1 MQATLLKGSET
12 HQDLRKSVGPIDRQW
27 SVVKILLVL
36 CTVISA
42 RAATPVIIDTD
53 MGSDDV
59 MAISLLL
66 AHREIPIEAITVVNG
81 LAHVRAGA
89 ANARRIVQA
98 SGRNSVLVLEGREMP
113 LQRTA
118 DFPREWR
125 EGSDRPVTAA
135 APPAPTITERGEVWL
150 ARRLKDAAHPVRILA
165 LGPLT
170 DLALALPGA
179 KAVEEIV
186 IMGGAFHVPGNLG
199 DGGAFK
205 TTNTTAEW
213 NFFVDPEAAT
223 RVFNFGVPIRVVPLD
238 ATSRV
243 KLDAAFLAR
252 FQRESRGTLAQIVS
266 KVLNG
271 ERDMIDQGVFYAW
284 DPLAAAAL
292 LDPTVATWTPA
303 HVAMRVSGNE
313 AGHSVIVP
321 GIPNA
326 RVALDASR
334 ERFEKLFLEALAAR

>member
-1 MQATLLKGSET
+1 MECGQDSTRTL
-12 HQDLRKSVGPIDRQW
+12 HRNCCP
-27 SVVKILLVL
+27 
-36 CTVISA
+36 C
-42 RAATPVIIDTD
+42 AATPVIIDTD

-89 ANARRIVQA
+89 ANARRLVQA
-98 SGRNSVLVLEGREMP
+98 SGRNSVLVLEGRETP

-135 APPAPTITERGEVWL
+135 SPPAPTITERGEVWL
-150 ARRLKDAAHPVRILA
+150 ARRLKD
-165 LGPLT
+165 
-170 DLALALPGA
+170 
-179 KAVEEIV
+179 
-186 IMGGAFHVPGNLG
+186 GGASRPHS
-199 DGGAFK
+199 GAR
-205 TTNTTAEW
+205 TARPTWPSLSPAPRRSKKSSSWAERST
-213 NFFVDPEAAT
+213 FPAISAMEARSKPPT
-223 RVFNFGVPIRVVPLD
+223 PRPNGTSSSIRKPPRESFDSGVPIRVVPLD

-271 ERDMIDQGVFYAW
+271 EREMIDQGVFYAW

-292 LDPTVATWTPA
+292 LDPIVATWTPA